1 MRDQYDDA
9 LERIR
14 QLNDETQSVDSLVLL
29 RAAFL
34 QSEIL
39 FSLYRRYGY
48 SKEVGMSPS
57 IPRSGFKSTFSPC
70 SARSSPSSLGK
81 SPFPLS

>member
-1 MRDQYDDA
+1 MRNQYDDA

-14 QLNDETQSVDSLVLL
+14 KLNEETPSVDSLLLL

-39 FSLYRRYGY
+39 FSLYRRFGY
-48 SKEVGMSPS
+48 SKEVRGGDMPA
-57 IPRSGFKSTFSPC
+57 I
-70 SARSSPSSLGK
+70 
-81 SPFPLS
+81 

>member
-48 SKEVGMSPS
+48 SKEVVMSPS
-57 IPRSGFKSTFSPC
+57 LPRSGFKSTFSPC

>member
-1 MRDQYDDA
+1 MRNQYDDA

-14 QLNDETQSVDSLVLL
+14 KLNEETPSVDSLLLL

-39 FSLYRRYGY
+39 FSLYRRFGY
-48 SKEVGMSPS
+48 SKEVRGSDMPA
-57 IPRSGFKSTFSPC
+57 T
-70 SARSSPSSLGK
+70 
-81 SPFPLS
+81 

>member
-1 MRDQYDDA
+1 MRNQYDDA

-14 QLNDETQSVDSLVLL
+14 KLNEETPSVDSLLLL

-39 FSLYRRYGY
+39 FSLYRCFGY
-48 SKEVGMSPS
+48 SKEVRGSDMPA
-57 IPRSGFKSTFSPC
+57 I
-70 SARSSPSSLGK
+70 
-81 SPFPLS
+81 

>member
-14 QLNDETQSVDSLVLL
+14 QLNDETQSVDSLILL

-34 QSEIL
+34 HSEIL
-39 FSLYRRYGY
+39 FFLYRRFGY
-48 SKEVGMSPS
+48 SKEVVVSS
-57 IPRSGFKSTFSPC
+57 IIHS
-70 SARSSPSSLGK
+70 
-81 SPFPLS
+81 

>member
-1 MRDQYDDA
+1 MRNQYDDA

-14 QLNDETQSVDSLVLL
+14 KLNEETPSVDSLLLL

-39 FSLYRRYGY
+39 FSLYRRFGY
-48 SKEVGMSPS
+48 SKEVRGSDMPA
-57 IPRSGFKSTFSPC
+57 I
-70 SARSSPSSLGK
+70 
-81 SPFPLS
+81 

>member
-1 MRDQYDDA
+1 MIQFMRNQYDDA

-14 QLNDETQSVDSLVLL
+14 KLNEETPSVDSLLLL

-39 FSLYRRYGY
+39 FSLYRRFGY
-48 SKEVGMSPS
+48 SKEV
-57 IPRSGFKSTFSPC
+57 SGSDMPAT
-70 SARSSPSSLGK
+70 
-81 SPFPLS
+81 